1 MIVEGLVREVE
12 LLDNAVGVVSERHC
26 EEW

>member
-1 MIVEGLVREVE
+1 MVVEGLVREVE
-12 LLDNAVGVVSERHC
+12 LLDNAVGIVSESHC